1 MLKKILFVFAVLFGV
16 PANAEVLI
24 DAQKV
29 QHIGVFDDWNAYIF
43 TSPKDKV
50 CFVSSMPL
58 RSTGE
63 YTRRGDVFLLI
74 SSRPNEEIYDTVT
87 FVAGYTFMPRSE
99 VLLRVGKVKAA
110 LFTSEDTAWAKN
122 TKTDEEIARAM
133 NTGVRLTV
141 KGVTVQGI
149 ETHDVFSLKGFNNAM
164 EAVNRLCRQ
173 PAEKN
178 E

>member
-173 PAEKN
+173 SAGKN

>member
-1 MLKKILFVFAVLFGV
+1 MLKKILFLLSAFVCFNAK
-16 PANAEVLI
+16 AEVLI

-29 QHIGVFDDWNAYIF
+29 QHIGVFDDWNAYVY
-43 TSPKDKV
+43 TSQKDKV

-63 YTRRGDVFLLI
+63 YTRRGDVFLLV
-74 SSRPNEEIYDTVT
+74 SNRPNEEIYDTVT

-99 VLLRVGKVKAA
+99 VILRVGKVKAE

-141 KGVTVQGI
+141 KGVTVQGL

-173 PAEKN
+173 PAGKN